1 MEEKHLLT
9 EEEIRNIRREIFKN
23 NGKVVIPRG
32 VITYL
37 KNKKMSVSTKGKIL
51 YAYIGIILCYHNA
64 YHTYR
69 KHHMHLSNILDVM
82 NIGWSKLVRKEFT
95 KSGF

>member
-37 KNKKMSVSTKGKIL
+37 KNKNERI
-51 YAYIGIILCYHNA
+51 N
-64 YHTYR
+64 
-69 KHHMHLSNILDVM
+69 
-82 NIGWSKLVRKEFT
+82 
-95 KSGF
+95 